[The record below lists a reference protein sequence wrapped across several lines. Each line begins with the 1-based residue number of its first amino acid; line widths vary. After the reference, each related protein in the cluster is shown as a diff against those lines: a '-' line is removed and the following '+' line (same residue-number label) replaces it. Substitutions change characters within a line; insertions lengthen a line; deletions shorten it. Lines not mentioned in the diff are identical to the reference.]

1 MKVAI
6 VTYGLINRRVAL
18 MLRERGIEVVV
29 FEDAELWADMAREDG
44 MECCQALVSDPEADG
59 PIQGTEVFV
68 MMDVDA
74 LRVDRLA
81 KSFRRKFPKARIIAS
96 DVGIQELPYLE
107 TYTGEGHAMRVGQE
121 ALARTVVSKIEEHMA
136 KRS

>member
-18 MLRERGIEVVV
+18 MLKERGIEVVV

-44 MECCQALVSDPEADG
+44 MECCQALVSDHEAEG
-59 PIQGTEVFV
+59 PLQGTEVFV

-81 KSFRRKFPKARIIAS
+81 
-96 DVGIQELPYLE
+96 
-107 TYTGEGHAMRVGQE
+107 
-121 ALARTVVSKIEEHMA
+121 
-136 KRS
+136 